1 MSNKKVTGSKL
12 DMTEVLN
19 CRRVPTKLYEE
30 IKRQMLIQI
39 NRVQPNKLYKLKDM
53 CGKGFLGGMNSWQQR
68 ESGRAFAHM
77 VHVGLFP
84 FEFIKYKKSP
94 TKRYQLK

>member
-1 MSNKKVTGSKL
+1 MSNKKVTGSKVE
-12 DMTEVLN
+12 MTEVLN

-39 NRVQPNKLYKLKDM
+39 NKVQPNKVYTLKKM
-53 CGKGFLGGMNSWQQR
+53 CGKEFWGGMNSWQQR

-77 VHVGLFP
+77 VYVGLFP
-84 FEFIKYKKSP
+84 FDFIKHKSR
-94 TKRYQLK
+94 TKRYLLK